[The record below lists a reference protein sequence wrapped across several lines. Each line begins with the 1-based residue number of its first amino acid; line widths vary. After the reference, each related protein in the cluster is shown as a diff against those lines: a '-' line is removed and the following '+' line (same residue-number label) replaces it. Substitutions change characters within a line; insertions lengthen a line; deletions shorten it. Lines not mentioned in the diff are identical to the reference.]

1 MRSENRN
8 RLVPRALFCL
18 AVLILPALLLTAQE
32 RDSRPATVENQ
43 TSDVIILTYQESDGA
58 YSSKNQVQLYPG
70 ERKRLNVS
78 RIQGEVCAW
87 GAKEYRPAE
96 KIGCRTLRP
105 GEYWVIHS

>member
-1 MRSENRN
+1 MRPDTRN
-8 RLVPRALFCL
+8 RLIAATLVGL
-18 AVLILPALLLTAQE
+18 AILLLPGLLLHGQG

-43 TSDVIILTYQESDGA
+43 TSDTIILTYQESDGA

-87 GAKEYRPAE
+87 GAKEYEPAE